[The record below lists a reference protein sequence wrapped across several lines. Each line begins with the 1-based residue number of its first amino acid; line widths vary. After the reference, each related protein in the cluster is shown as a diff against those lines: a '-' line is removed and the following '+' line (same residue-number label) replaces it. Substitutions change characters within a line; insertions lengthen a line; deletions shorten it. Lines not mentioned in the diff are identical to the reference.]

1 MAATS
6 TFLIINQQEPF
17 FTLPCQ
23 YMKKGAPMTNKQT
36 VFIIDDDE
44 GIRDGLE
51 MLLESMGQESRSFA
65 SGHDFLVA

>member
-6 TFLIINQQEPF
+6 TFLIINRQESF

-23 YMKKGAPMTNKQT
+23 YMKKGSPMTSKQT
-36 VFIIDDDE
+36 VFTIDDE

>member
-1 MAATS
+1 MTS
-6 TFLIINQQEPF
+6 
-17 FTLPCQ
+17 
-23 YMKKGAPMTNKQT
+23 KQT
-36 VFIIDDDE
+36 VFTIDDE